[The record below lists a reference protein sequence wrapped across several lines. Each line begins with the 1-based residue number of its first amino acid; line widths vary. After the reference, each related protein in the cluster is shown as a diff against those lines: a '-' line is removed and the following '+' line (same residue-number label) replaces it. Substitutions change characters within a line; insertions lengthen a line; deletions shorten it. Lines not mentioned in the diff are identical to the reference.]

1 MSETLDI
8 GSPGEDPPF
17 GELLLRHRRS
27 ARLTQADLAQASGV
41 SVRALSDLER
51 GRAKAAQRRSTEAL
65 ADALGLTG
73 DTREDFLSAA
83 RDGRRRGR
91 PRPAGAF
98 AGPPPPAV
106 PDLVGRGAELDELRR
121 AAGDAR
127 TTPSGVVVSLVGHPG
142 VGKTALARS
151 AAHDLAA
158 DFPDGFLSVDL
169 RGMDDQPVSPRAAL
183 DVLLRGLNVP
193 AAEIPAS
200 VGEQSA
206 LFRSMLAG
214 RRVLVLLDNAADEAQ
229 VRPLLA
235 AATGCLTLVTCRRAL
250 AGLESARWLWL
261 RPLDTADASAL
272 VAAIAGADRVR
283 AEPSS
288 AEELAQLCGNLPL
301 AVRIAGNRLAT
312 RPHWTI
318 SYLVDQ
324 LRDER
329 TRLASLSAGDLRV
342 RSAFEMS
349 HRRLSPAARLVF
361 RRLAV
366 IPGPDFGA
374 ELATVATGMA
384 TADVRAHI
392 AELVDANL
400 VQEGGVPGRHT
411 FHDLIRLFARERLE
425 AEENPDEAW
434 EAVSAVVDH
443 LLDTAAG
450 AGRLFFPD
458 ALRASV
464 EASRF
469 ASREQA
475 AQWLDAEAANWLA
488 AQRIG
493 HGCGKYRQ
501 VVDLAR
507 ALHWFSDG
515 RSQQL
520 PWHDVFALGVASA
533 RALDSRADEAVL
545 LNFLGW
551 ARYYCLGDNEGG
563 RAAHQEALDIAT
575 ETGDRREQTWALAYL
590 GSVLLR
596 LDRPEEALDHVER
609 AVGLADMDFWMG
621 QGSIRNVLGKVLCAV
636 GRPGEALLVHREVLA
651 DAERYRDDANL
662 FTRRFFRALTFQLLG
677 RALTETG
684 DWPGGA
690 DAFRTARKLFDEGGF
705 PVPGAECAVQEGVAW
720 REAGRL
726 GVAEECLLSALD
738 VFTQVITR
746 WQRAQAL
753 AELVR
758 VLDAGARTA
767 VATACRREALEVC
780 ADLGTDAAA
789 DLAKRL
795 VGEPGGQS

>member
-8 GSPGEDPPF
+8 GSPGEGPTF
-17 GELLLRHRRS
+17 GELLLRHRRA

-51 GRAKAAQRRSTEAL
+51 GRARAAQRRSTEAL

-73 DTREDFLSAA
+73 GNREDFLAAA
-83 RDGRRRGR
+83 RDGRRRR
-91 PRPAGAF
+91 SRPAAPF
-98 AGPPPPAV
+98 AGPPPAAV
-106 PDLVGRGAELDELRR
+106 PDLVGRDHELDALRR
-121 AAGDAR
+121 AAADAL

-142 VGKTALARS
+142 VGKTALART
-151 AAHDLAA
+151 AAHLLAA
-158 DFPDGFLSVDL
+158 EFPDGFLSVDL
-169 RGMDDQPVSPRAAL
+169 RGMDDQPVTPRAAL

-193 AAEIPAS
+193 AAEIPAA
-200 VGEQSA
+200 VAEQSS
-206 LFRSMLAG
+206 LFRSLLAG

-235 AATGCLTLVTCRRAL
+235 VATGCLTLITCRRAL

-261 RPLDTADASAL
+261 RPLETADASAL
-272 VAAIAGADRVR
+272 VAAIAGPDRVR
-283 AEPSS
+283 AEPS
-288 AEELAQLCGNLPL
+288 AAAELAELCGNLPL

-318 SYLVDQ
+318 AYLVDQ
-324 LRDER
+324 LRDES
-329 TRLASLSAGDLRV
+329 TRLAALSAGDLRV

-374 ELATVATGMA
+374 DLATVATGMA
-384 TADVRAHI
+384 APDVRAHI
-392 AELVDANL
+392 DELVDANL
-400 VQEGGVPGRHT
+400 LQAGSVPGRYT
-411 FHDLIRLFARERLE
+411 FHDLIRLFARERL
-425 AEENPDEAW
+425 AVEEDAGETSAATC
-434 EAVSAVVDH
+434 AVLDH
-443 LLDTAAG
+443 LLDTG
-450 AGRLFFPD
+450 IEAGRLFYPD
-458 ALRASV
+458 ALRDSV

-469 ASREQA
+469 ATREEA
-475 AQWLDAEAANWLA
+475 AAWLDAEAANWLA
-488 AQRIG
+488 AQRAALA
-493 HGCGKYRQ
+493 HGKHRQ

-515 RSQQL
+515 RIQQL
-520 PWHDVFALGVASA
+520 PWAEVFALGVDAA
-533 RALDSRADEAVL
+533 RALGSRPDEAVL

-563 RAAHQEALDIAT
+563 RAAHEEALAIAT
-575 ETGDRREQTWALAYL
+575 EIGDRREQTWALGYL

-596 LDRPEEALDHVER
+596 LGRPEEALDHVER
-609 AVGLADMDFWMG
+609 SVGLADMDFWMG

-651 DAERYRDDANL
+651 DTDRYRDDANP
-662 FTRRFFRALTFQLLG
+662 FTYRFFRALTFQLLG

-690 DAFRTARKLFDEGGF
+690 EAFRTARTLFDEGGF
-705 PVPGAECAVQEGVAW
+705 PVPGAECAVQEGAAW

-726 GVAEECLLSALD
+726 GLAEDCLQAALE
-738 VFTQVITR
+738 VFTQVLTR

-753 AELVR
+753 AELAL
-758 VLDAGARTA
+758 VLDATGRGQLAA
-767 VATACRREALEVC
+767 EHRREALVVC
-780 ADLGTDAAA
+780 EDLGTEAAA
-789 DLAKRL
+789 ELAKRL
-795 VGEPGGQS
+795 LSGPG

>member
-1 MSETLDI
+1 MAVSETVDI
-8 GSPGEDPPF
+8 GSPGEDPTF

-51 GRAKAAQRRSTEAL
+51 GRARAAQRRSTEAL

-73 DTREDFLSAA
+73 GNREDFLAAA
-83 RDGRRRGR
+83 RDGRRRRSR
-91 PRPAGAF
+91 PVVPF
-98 AGPPPPAV
+98 AGPPPAAV
-106 PDLVGRGAELDELRR
+106 PDLVGRGHELDTLRR
-121 AAGDAR
+121 AAADAL
-127 TTPSGVVVSLVGHPG
+127 TIPSGVVVSLVGHPG
-142 VGKTALARS
+142 VGKTALART
-151 AAHDLAA
+151 AAHLLAA
-158 DFPDGFLSVDL
+158 EFPDGFLSVDL
-169 RGMDDQPVSPRAAL
+169 RGMDDQPVTPRAAL

-193 AAEIPAS
+193 AAEIPAA
-200 VGEQSA
+200 VAEQSA
-206 LFRSMLAG
+206 LFRSLLAG

-235 AATGCLTLVTCRRAL
+235 AATGCLTLITCRRAL

-261 RPLDTADASAL
+261 RPLETADASAL
-272 VAAIAGADRVR
+272 VAAIAGLDRVR
-283 AEPSS
+283 AEP
-288 AEELAQLCGNLPL
+288 AAAGELAELCGNLPL

-318 SYLVDQ
+318 AYLVDQ
-324 LRDER
+324 LRDES
-329 TRLASLSAGDLRV
+329 TRLAALSAGDLRV

-374 ELATVATGMA
+374 DLATVATGMA
-384 TADVRAHI
+384 TPDVRAHI
-392 AELVDANL
+392 DELVDANL
-400 VQEGGVPGRHT
+400 LQEGSVPGRYT
-411 FHDLIRLFARERLE
+411 FHDLIRLFARERL
-425 AEENPDEAW
+425 AVEEDAGET
-434 EAVSAVVDH
+434 SAATCSVLDH
-443 LLDTAAG
+443 LLDTG
-450 AGRLFFPD
+450 IEAGRLFYPD
-458 ALRASV
+458 ALRDSL

-469 ASREQA
+469 ATREEA
-475 AQWLDAEAANWLA
+475 AAWLDAEAANWLA
-488 AQRIG
+488 AQRAALA
-493 HGCGKYRQ
+493 HGKHRQ

-515 RSQQL
+515 RIQQL
-520 PWHDVFALGVASA
+520 PWDEVFALGVDAA
-533 RALDSRADEAVL
+533 RALGSRADEAVL

-563 RAAHQEALDIAT
+563 RAAHEEALAIAT
-575 ETGDRREQTWALAYL
+575 EIGDRREQTWALGYL

-596 LDRPEEALDHVER
+596 LGRPEEALDHVER
-609 AVGLADMDFWMG
+609 SVGLADMDFWMG

-651 DAERYRDDANL
+651 DTERYRDDANP
-662 FTRRFFRALTFQLLG
+662 FTYRFFRALTFQLLG

-690 DAFRTARKLFDEGGF
+690 EAFRTARRLFDEGGF
-705 PVPGAECAVQEGVAW
+705 PVPGGECAVQEGAAW

-726 GVAEECLLSALD
+726 GLAEDCLQAALQ
-738 VFTQVITR
+738 VFTQVLTR

-753 AELVR
+753 AELAL
-758 VLDAGARTA
+758 VLE
-767 VATACRREALEVC
+767 ATGRGPLAAEHRREALAVC
-780 ADLGTDAAA
+780 EDLGTEAAA

-795 VGEPGGQS
+795 LSGLG

>member
-1 MSETLDI
+1 MAVSETLDI
-8 GSPGEDPPF
+8 GSPGEGPTF
-17 GELLLRHRRS
+17 GELLLRHRRA

-51 GRAKAAQRRSTEAL
+51 GRARAAQRRSTEAL

-73 DTREDFLSAA
+73 GNREDFLAAA
-83 RDGRRRGR
+83 RDGRRRR
-91 PRPAGAF
+91 SRPAAPF
-98 AGPPPPAV
+98 AGPPPAAV
-106 PDLVGRGAELDELRR
+106 PDLVGRDHELDALRR
-121 AAGDAR
+121 AAADAL

-142 VGKTALARS
+142 VGKTALART
-151 AAHDLAA
+151 AAHLLAA
-158 DFPDGFLSVDL
+158 EFPDGFLSVDL
-169 RGMDDQPVSPRAAL
+169 RGMDDQPVTPRAAL

-193 AAEIPAS
+193 AAEIPAA
-200 VGEQSA
+200 VAEQSS
-206 LFRSMLAG
+206 LFRSLLAG

-235 AATGCLTLVTCRRAL
+235 AATGCLTLITCRRAL

-261 RPLDTADASAL
+261 RPLETADASAL
-272 VAAIAGADRVR
+272 VAAIAGPDRVR
-283 AEPSS
+283 AEPS
-288 AEELAQLCGNLPL
+288 AAAELAELCGNLPL

-318 SYLVDQ
+318 AYLVDQ
-324 LRDER
+324 LRDES
-329 TRLASLSAGDLRV
+329 TRLAALSAGDLRV

-374 ELATVATGMA
+374 DLATVATGMA
-384 TADVRAHI
+384 APDVRAHI
-392 AELVDANL
+392 DELVDANL
-400 VQEGGVPGRHT
+400 LQAGSVPGRYT
-411 FHDLIRLFARERLE
+411 FHDLIRLFARERL
-425 AEENPDEAW
+425 AVEEDAGETSAATC
-434 EAVSAVVDH
+434 AVLDH
-443 LLDTAAG
+443 LLDTG
-450 AGRLFFPD
+450 IEAGRLFYPD
-458 ALRASV
+458 ALRDSL

-469 ASREQA
+469 ATREEA
-475 AQWLDAEAANWLA
+475 AAWLDAEAANWLA
-488 AQRIG
+488 AQRAALA
-493 HGCGKYRQ
+493 HGKHRQ

-515 RSQQL
+515 RIQQL
-520 PWHDVFALGVASA
+520 PWAEVFALGVDAA
-533 RALDSRADEAVL
+533 RALGSRPDEAVL

-563 RAAHQEALDIAT
+563 RAAHEEALAIAT
-575 ETGDRREQTWALAYL
+575 EIGDRREQTWALGYL

-596 LDRPEEALDHVER
+596 LGRPEEALDHVER
-609 AVGLADMDFWMG
+609 SVGLADMDFWMG

-651 DAERYRDDANL
+651 DTDRYRDDANP
-662 FTRRFFRALTFQLLG
+662 FTYRFFRALTFQLLG

-690 DAFRTARKLFDEGGF
+690 EAFRTARTLFDEGGF
-705 PVPGAECAVQEGVAW
+705 PVPGAECAVQEGAAW

-726 GVAEECLLSALD
+726 GLAEDCLQAALE
-738 VFTQVITR
+738 VFTQVLTR

-753 AELVR
+753 AELAL
-758 VLDAGARTA
+758 VLDATGRGQLAA
-767 VATACRREALEVC
+767 EHRREALVVC
-780 ADLGTDAAA
+780 EDLGTEAAA
-789 DLAKRL
+789 ELAKRL
-795 VGEPGGQS
+795 LSGPG

>member
-1 MSETLDI
+1 VSETLDI
-8 GSPGEDPPF
+8 GSPGDDLPF
-17 GELLLRHRRS
+17 GELLLRHRRE

-51 GRAKAAQRRSTEAL
+51 GRAKAAQRRSTVAL
-65 ADALGLTG
+65 ADALGLSG
-73 DTREDFLSAA
+73 DAREDFLAAA
-83 RDGRRRGR
+83 RDGRRRR
-91 PRPAGAF
+91 SRPAARF

-106 PDLVGRGAELDELRR
+106 PDLMGRGSELAVLRR
-121 AAGDAR
+121 AAGEAR

-142 VGKTALARS
+142 IGKTALART
-151 AAHDLAA
+151 AAHELAA

-193 AAEIPAS
+193 AAEMPAS
-200 VGEQSA
+200 VAEQEA
-206 LFRSMLAG
+206 LFRSMLTD

-235 AATGCLTLVTCRRAL
+235 AATGCLTLITCRRAL

-272 VAAIAGADRVR
+272 VAAIAGAERVR
-283 AEPSS
+283 AEPE
-288 AEELAQLCGNLPL
+288 AVQELARLCGNLPL

-318 SYLVDQ
+318 AYLVDQ

-374 ELATVATGMA
+374 ELAAVATGMA
-384 TADVRAHI
+384 GADVCANI
-392 AELVDANL
+392 DELVDANL
-400 VQEGGVPGRHT
+400 VQDGGVPGRYT

-425 AEENPDEAW
+425 AEEDVAEVDA
-434 EAVSAVVDH
+434 AVCEVVDH
-443 LLDTAAG
+443 LLDTG
-450 AGRLFFPD
+450 IEAGRLFFPD
-458 ALRASV
+458 ALRDSV

-475 AQWLDAEAANWLA
+475 SDWLDAEAANWLA
-488 AQRIG
+488 AQRIALA
-493 HGCGKYRQ
+493 HGKHRQ

-515 RSQQL
+515 RIQQL
-520 PWHDVFALGVASA
+520 PWDEVFALGVDAA
-533 RALDSRADEAVL
+533 RALGSRGDEAVL

-563 RAAHQEALDIAT
+563 LGAHRRALEIAT
-575 ETGDRREQTWALAYL
+575 EIGDRREQTWALAYL
-590 GSVLLR
+590 GAVLLR
-596 LDRPEEALDHVER
+596 MDRGEEALDHVER

-621 QGSIRNVLGKVLCAV
+621 QGSIRNVLGRVLCAV

-651 DAERYRDDANL
+651 DTERYRDDANP
-662 FTRRFFRALTFQLLG
+662 FTRRFFRALTHQLLG

-684 DWPGGA
+684 DWSGGA

-705 PVPGAECAVQEGVAW
+705 PVPGAECAVQEGAAW

-726 GVAEECLLSALD
+726 GMAEECLRSALR
-738 VFTQVITR
+738 VFTQVLTR
-746 WQRAQAL
+746 WQRAQTL
-753 AELVR
+753 AELAA
-758 VLDAGARTA
+758 VLDANARTLA
-767 VATACRREALEVC
+767 AEAYRGEALAVC
-780 ADLGTDAAA
+780 RDLGTEAAA
-789 DLAKRL
+789 SLAERL
-795 VGEPGGQS
+795 AGGPGGQR

>member
-1 MSETLDI
+1 MAVSETLDI
-8 GSPGEDPPF
+8 GSPGEGPTF
-17 GELLLRHRRS
+17 GELLLRHRRA

-51 GRAKAAQRRSTEAL
+51 GRARAAQRRSTEAL

-73 DTREDFLSAA
+73 GNREDFLAAA
-83 RDGRRRGR
+83 RDGRRRR
-91 PRPAGAF
+91 SRPAAPF
-98 AGPPPPAV
+98 AGPPPAAV
-106 PDLVGRGAELDELRR
+106 PDLVGRDHELDALRR
-121 AAGDAR
+121 AAADAL

-142 VGKTALARS
+142 VGKTALART
-151 AAHDLAA
+151 AAHLLAA
-158 DFPDGFLSVDL
+158 EFPDGFLSVDL
-169 RGMDDQPVSPRAAL
+169 RGMDDQPVTPRAAL

-193 AAEIPAS
+193 AAEIPAA
-200 VGEQSA
+200 VAEQSS
-206 LFRSMLAG
+206 LFRSLLAG

-235 AATGCLTLVTCRRAL
+235 VATGCLTLITCRRAL

-261 RPLDTADASAL
+261 RPLETADASAL
-272 VAAIAGADRVR
+272 VAAIAGPDRVR
-283 AEPSS
+283 AEPS
-288 AEELAQLCGNLPL
+288 AAAELAELCGNLPL

-318 SYLVDQ
+318 AYLVDQ
-324 LRDER
+324 LRDES
-329 TRLASLSAGDLRV
+329 TRLAALSAGDLRV

-374 ELATVATGMA
+374 DLATVATGMA
-384 TADVRAHI
+384 APDVRAHI
-392 AELVDANL
+392 DELVDANL
-400 VQEGGVPGRHT
+400 LQAGSVPGRYT
-411 FHDLIRLFARERLE
+411 FHDLIRLFARERL
-425 AEENPDEAW
+425 AVEEDAGETSAATC
-434 EAVSAVVDH
+434 AVLDH
-443 LLDTAAG
+443 LLDTG
-450 AGRLFFPD
+450 IEAGRLFYPD
-458 ALRASV
+458 ALRDSV

-469 ASREQA
+469 ATREEA
-475 AQWLDAEAANWLA
+475 AAWLDAEAANWLA
-488 AQRIG
+488 AQRAALA
-493 HGCGKYRQ
+493 HGKHRQ

-515 RSQQL
+515 RIQQL
-520 PWHDVFALGVASA
+520 PWAEVFALGVDAA
-533 RALDSRADEAVL
+533 RALGSRPDEAVL

-563 RAAHQEALDIAT
+563 RAAHEEALAIAT
-575 ETGDRREQTWALAYL
+575 EIGDRREQTWALGYL

-596 LDRPEEALDHVER
+596 LGRPEEALDHVER
-609 AVGLADMDFWMG
+609 SVGLADMDFWMG

-651 DAERYRDDANL
+651 DTDRYRDDANP
-662 FTRRFFRALTFQLLG
+662 FTYRFFRALTFQLLG

-690 DAFRTARKLFDEGGF
+690 EAFRTARTLFDEGGF
-705 PVPGAECAVQEGVAW
+705 PVPGAECAVQEGAAW

-726 GVAEECLLSALD
+726 GLAEDCLQAALE
-738 VFTQVITR
+738 VFTQVLTR

-753 AELVR
+753 AELAL
-758 VLDAGARTA
+758 VLDATGRGQLAA
-767 VATACRREALEVC
+767 EHRREALVVC
-780 ADLGTDAAA
+780 EDLGTEAAA
-789 DLAKRL
+789 ELAKRL
-795 VGEPGGQS
+795 LSGPG

>member
-8 GSPGEDPPF
+8 GSPGEGPTF
-17 GELLLRHRRS
+17 GELLLRHRRA

-51 GRAKAAQRRSTEAL
+51 GRARAAQRRSTEAL

-73 DTREDFLSAA
+73 GNREDFLAAA
-83 RDGRRRGR
+83 RDGRRRR
-91 PRPAGAF
+91 SRPAAPF
-98 AGPPPPAV
+98 AGPPPAAV
-106 PDLVGRGAELDELRR
+106 PDLVGRDHELDALRR
-121 AAGDAR
+121 AAADAL

-142 VGKTALARS
+142 VGKTALART
-151 AAHDLAA
+151 AAHLLAA
-158 DFPDGFLSVDL
+158 EFPDGFLSVDL
-169 RGMDDQPVSPRAAL
+169 RGMDDQPVTPRAAL

-193 AAEIPAS
+193 AAEIPAA
-200 VGEQSA
+200 VAEQSS
-206 LFRSMLAG
+206 LFRSLLAG

-235 AATGCLTLVTCRRAL
+235 AATGCLTLITCRRAL

-261 RPLDTADASAL
+261 RPLETADASAL
-272 VAAIAGADRVR
+272 VAAIAGPDRVR
-283 AEPSS
+283 AEPS
-288 AEELAQLCGNLPL
+288 AAAELAELCGNLPL

-318 SYLVDQ
+318 AYLVDQ
-324 LRDER
+324 LRDES
-329 TRLASLSAGDLRV
+329 TRLAALSAGDLRV

-374 ELATVATGMA
+374 DLATVATGMA
-384 TADVRAHI
+384 APDVRAHI
-392 AELVDANL
+392 DELVDANL
-400 VQEGGVPGRHT
+400 LQAGSVPGRYT
-411 FHDLIRLFARERLE
+411 FHDLIRLFARERL
-425 AEENPDEAW
+425 AVEEDAGETSAATC
-434 EAVSAVVDH
+434 AVLDH
-443 LLDTAAG
+443 LLDTG
-450 AGRLFFPD
+450 IEAGRLFYPD
-458 ALRASV
+458 ALRDSL

-469 ASREQA
+469 ATREEA
-475 AQWLDAEAANWLA
+475 AAWLDAEAANWLA
-488 AQRIG
+488 AQRAALA
-493 HGCGKYRQ
+493 HGKNRQ

-515 RSQQL
+515 RIQQL
-520 PWHDVFALGVASA
+520 PWAEVFALGVDAA
-533 RALDSRADEAVL
+533 RALGSRPDEAVL

-563 RAAHQEALDIAT
+563 RAAHEEALAIAT
-575 ETGDRREQTWALAYL
+575 EIGDRREQTWALGYL

-596 LDRPEEALDHVER
+596 LGRPEEALDHVER
-609 AVGLADMDFWMG
+609 SVGLADMDFWMG

-651 DAERYRDDANL
+651 DTDRYRDDANP
-662 FTRRFFRALTFQLLG
+662 FTYRFFRALTFQLLG

-690 DAFRTARKLFDEGGF
+690 EAFRTARTLFDEGGF
-705 PVPGAECAVQEGVAW
+705 PVPGAECAVQEGAAW

-726 GVAEECLLSALD
+726 GLAEDCLQAALE
-738 VFTQVITR
+738 VFTQVLTR

-753 AELVR
+753 AELAM
-758 VLDAGARTA
+758 VLDATGRGQLAA
-767 VATACRREALEVC
+767 EHRREALVVC
-780 ADLGTDAAA
+780 EDLGTEAAA
-789 DLAKRL
+789 ELAKRL
-795 VGEPGGQS
+795 LSGPG

>member
-8 GSPGEDPPF
+8 GSPGEGPTF
-17 GELLLRHRRS
+17 GELLLRHRRA

-51 GRAKAAQRRSTEAL
+51 GRARAAQRRSTEAL

-73 DTREDFLSAA
+73 GNREDFLAAA
-83 RDGRRRGR
+83 RDGRRRR
-91 PRPAGAF
+91 SRPAAPF
-98 AGPPPPAV
+98 AGPPPAAV
-106 PDLVGRGAELDELRR
+106 PDLVGRDHELDALRR
-121 AAGDAR
+121 AAADAL

-142 VGKTALARS
+142 VGKTALART
-151 AAHDLAA
+151 AAHLLAA
-158 DFPDGFLSVDL
+158 EFPDGFLSVDL
-169 RGMDDQPVSPRAAL
+169 RGMDDQPVTPRAAL

-193 AAEIPAS
+193 AAEIPAA
-200 VGEQSA
+200 VAEQSS
-206 LFRSMLAG
+206 LFRSLLAG

-235 AATGCLTLVTCRRAL
+235 AATGCLTLITCRRAL

-261 RPLDTADASAL
+261 RPLETADASAL
-272 VAAIAGADRVR
+272 VAAIAGPDRVR
-283 AEPSS
+283 AEPS
-288 AEELAQLCGNLPL
+288 AAAELAELCGNLPL

-318 SYLVDQ
+318 AYLVDQ
-324 LRDER
+324 LRDES
-329 TRLASLSAGDLRV
+329 TRLAALSAGDLRV

-374 ELATVATGMA
+374 DLATVATGMA
-384 TADVRAHI
+384 APDVRAHI
-392 AELVDANL
+392 DELVDANL
-400 VQEGGVPGRHT
+400 LQAGSVPGRYT
-411 FHDLIRLFARERLE
+411 FHDLIRLFARERL
-425 AEENPDEAW
+425 AVEEDAGETSAATC
-434 EAVSAVVDH
+434 AVLDH
-443 LLDTAAG
+443 LLDTG
-450 AGRLFFPD
+450 IEAGRLFYPD
-458 ALRASV
+458 ALRDSL

-469 ASREQA
+469 ATREEA
-475 AQWLDAEAANWLA
+475 AAWLDAEAANWLA
-488 AQRIG
+488 AQRAALA
-493 HGCGKYRQ
+493 HGKHRQ

-515 RSQQL
+515 RIQQL
-520 PWHDVFALGVASA
+520 PWAEVFALGVDAA
-533 RALDSRADEAVL
+533 RALGSRPDEAVL

-563 RAAHQEALDIAT
+563 RAAHEEALAIAT
-575 ETGDRREQTWALAYL
+575 EIGDRREQTWALGYL

-596 LDRPEEALDHVER
+596 LGRPEEALDHVER
-609 AVGLADMDFWMG
+609 SVGLADMDFWMG

-651 DAERYRDDANL
+651 DTDRYRDDANP
-662 FTRRFFRALTFQLLG
+662 FTYRFFRALTFQLLG

-690 DAFRTARKLFDEGGF
+690 EAFRTARTLFDEGGF
-705 PVPGAECAVQEGVAW
+705 PVPGAECAVQEGAAW

-726 GVAEECLLSALD
+726 GLAEDCLQAALE
-738 VFTQVITR
+738 VFTQVLTR

-753 AELVR
+753 AELAL
-758 VLDAGARTA
+758 VLDATGRGQLAA
-767 VATACRREALEVC
+767 EHRREALVVC
-780 ADLGTDAAA
+780 EDLGTEAAA
-789 DLAKRL
+789 ELAKRL
-795 VGEPGGQS
+795 LSGPG